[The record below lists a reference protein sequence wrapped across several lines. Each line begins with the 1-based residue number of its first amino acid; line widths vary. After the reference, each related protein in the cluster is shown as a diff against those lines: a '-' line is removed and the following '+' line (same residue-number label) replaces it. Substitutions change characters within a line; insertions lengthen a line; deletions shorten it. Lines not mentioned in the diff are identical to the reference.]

1 MLPMSPTFSTSR
13 SSRPTPKLTRSR
25 AISVAIARSRRTAW
39 AAAQTP
45 TVAAVTAVVTASQS
59 GRWIRVW
66 TIFPRVLWTFGAY
79 PVASDATPATICR
92 AMPVVNPVIT
102 ALDTKLIAA
111 PSRSAPKT
119 TITTPT
125 SKVRVATLC
134 RSVGSSPASERT
146 LCEVSAIA
154 LVSVVVIS
162 TVRANSAPTVVGT
175 IPAYRPS
182 TGLNPPMLA

>member
-1 MLPMSPTFSTSR
+1 M
-13 SSRPTPKLTRSR
+13 
-25 AISVAIARSRRTAW
+25 
-39 AAAQTP
+39 
-45 TVAAVTAVVTASQS
+45 
-59 GRWIRVW
+59 RVW
-66 TIFPRVLWTFGAY
+66 PIFPMVLCTSGAY
-79 PVASDATPATICR
+79 PVASEATPATICR

-134 RSVGSSPASERT
+134 RSVGSSPASEST
-146 LCEVSAIA
+146 LWDVRAIA

-162 TVRANSAPTVVGT
+162 TVRANRAPTVVGT
-175 IPAYRPS
+175 MPAYRPS